1 MFHQWL
7 RYICSWHGSETNS
20 IDDILVINGVSTKE
34 TGAASGEL
42 ESFHCEGEVLII
54 GIIYQESVVDVLLKA
69 CGFIA
74 LRYKRAGITS
84 SKTFLN
90 TGGLGESLVVSFDV
104 IDDNSPFALSVDST
118 ERLDIDSLRGT
129 EIGLFLQ
136 SIRSL
141 YREFSVKINHISVEA
156 PDFLEMMIYSSFDFI
171 GWVFC
176 IFKAPSFGVVD
187 GTGGF
192 ASFVCGSGFVGRLMV
207 GRAVVRWSWVV

>member
-1 MFHQWL
+1 VVN
-7 RYICSWHGSETNS
+7 C
-20 IDDILVINGVSTKE
+20 VCTKE
-34 TGAASGEL
+34 TGAAGWKL

-54 GIIYQESVVDVLLKA
+54 GIVYQESVVDGLLQA
-69 CGFIA
+69 FGFIT
-74 LRYKRAGITS
+74 LRNKRAGITRS
-84 SKTFLN
+84 QTFLN
-90 TGGLGESLVVSFDV
+90 TGGLGESFVVSFD
-104 IDDNSPFALSVDST
+104 IINDNSPFALSVDSAK
-118 ERLDIDSLRGT
+118 RLDVDGLRGT
-129 EIGLFLQ
+129 EIGLFLK

-141 YREFSVKINHISVEA
+141 YRELSVKINHISVEA

-192 ASFVCGSGFVGRLMV
+192 ASFVCGSGLVGRLMV